1 MYASYSSATV
11 KNDPYPDGKFFGSPY
26 LTGDSTRC
34 VLFFIIIRTP
44 RLWSSPVFLGG
55 SEIPNLLFVL
65 GEGGRNSEFSPV
77 VFLGGV
83 EMGNLLLF
91 SCGGSEILNP
101 LLRFW
106 GIFLCVCVCV
116 CKSRFFGGRGE
127 GVGVKIRTPRLRFLF
142 WGGGRGKSRNSEPSP
157 VFTEESE
164 ILNPLLCSL
173 GNQNFWNFCVLGGGS
188 EVFSYLSF
196 TMWGTCRDKKFRR

>member
-116 CKSRFFGGRGE
+116 CKSRFFGGEGGGGGGKDSDSSPAFFILGRGE
-127 GVGVKIRTPRLRFLF
+127 GQ
-142 WGGGRGKSRNSEPSP
+142 E
-157 VFTEESE
+157 
-164 ILNPLLCSL
+164 
-173 GNQNFWNFCVLGGGS
+173 
-188 EVFSYLSF
+188 
-196 TMWGTCRDKKFRR
+196 